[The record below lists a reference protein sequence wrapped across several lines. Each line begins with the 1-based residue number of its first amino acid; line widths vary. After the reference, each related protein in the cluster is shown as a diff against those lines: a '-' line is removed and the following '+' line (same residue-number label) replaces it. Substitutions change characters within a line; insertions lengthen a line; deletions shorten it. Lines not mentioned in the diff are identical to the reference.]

1 MSEKS
6 LKFGNLHN
14 KKEFQVSKKWIALNL
29 VDIDKIVTSD
39 KFKHNDKSSKYFIGC
54 TDDNILR
61 ALCILL
67 YLKWVGT
74 QNTLMMVG
82 KHLSF

>member
-29 VDIDKIVTSD
+29 VNIDKIVISD

-54 TDDNILR
+54 TDDSILR

-67 YLKWVGT
+67 YLKWVCT
-74 QNTLMMVG
+74 
-82 KHLSF
+82 